1 MTARAR
7 YFGHG
12 LPYSTHD
19 DLKGAL
25 ITIEG
30 TDGVG
35 RTTQVTQLKQW
46 LEVQGYGVIDTGW
59 TRSELMSETIMA
71 AKAGHSLNR
80 LTFSLLHAT
89 DFADRLTYSIIPYLK
104 AGITVLADR
113 YIYTAFARDVARGVD
128 RRWVRDLY
136 AFAGRPDAAFYFR
149 VPIDVAV
156 GRILGARA
164 KIKFYEAGMDLG
176 LSPDPVESFR
186 LFQGKVLEEYDR
198 LSGEY
203 GFRVIDGT
211 RSIDAQQRQVRDL
224 VSRLFD
230 HPAVAEAS

>member
-1 MTARAR
+1 MELLRPR
-7 YFGHG
+7 PPGHERG
-12 LPYSTHD
+12 KKKNLLTPT
-19 DLKGAL
+19 
-25 ITIEG
+25 
-30 TDGVG
+30 
-35 RTTQVTQLKQW
+35 
-46 LEVQGYGVIDTGW
+46 
-59 TRSELMSETIMA
+59 
-71 AKAGHSLNR
+71 
-80 LTFSLLHAT
+80 TFSLLHAT

-113 YIYTAFARDVARGVD
+113 YIYTAFARDFARGVD

-136 AFAGRPDAAFYFR
+136 AFAGKPDAAFYFR

-176 LSPDPVESFR
+176 LSADPVESFR
-186 LFQGKVLEEYDR
+186 LFQGRVLEEYDR

-230 HPAVAEAS
+230 HPAVAAAS